1 MSLNIDLRLRSRNFD
16 RNLNRARQNVRKTS
30 GQMKSDFS
38 GVGESLSAGIGKANA
53 ALGTL
58 GVGLGVGA
66 IVQQLRD
73 LMQEAQQLEN
83 ISRSVAEPID
93 ALARLRHASR
103 ALGVD
108 FETAA
113 ELTRELEDRLGD
125 LGNTEPMEALERLG
139 LDAEEFMAMPV
150 DQKILALSNAFQSGR
165 DTGVAYSDMLKLLG
179 DSVGEQ
185 LLPILTS
192 SSEELESLFDEIPD
206 NIAEMNAVLA
216 DAESSVDQFW
226 SQFRNEAT
234 VSFAKLLEFGEKVA
248 DVMGDAESAVSLVFG
263 LPGLIGLGSQM
274 PDKLEAANANADA
287 RKLQREEEAER
298 RTESAKMRAE
308 AIAAAREEERALKD
322 AAEKEREKT
331 AAAKELT
338 REREKQLKIEQQ
350 KREEEQRAAEQAA
363 AEREIQ
369 QEKLESLREDAS
381 EGAMELMSPE
391 EQARKLREQVGE
403 SLGIAG
409 RVTEDN
415 IARGLAALQGQVDSA
430 RESGDADAEEAALER
445 LISAQDRVSDL
456 RNAANGLSDV
466 TAQSGE
472 LGSIARLFN
481 QVSGRDPNERSAE
494 SLSNL
499 ERSSQ
504 DQITRLDRI
513 LGKMD
518 VQPDVFEEFTFTP

>member
-38 GVGESLSAGIGKANA
+38 GVGESLSR
-53 ALGTL
+53 
-58 GVGLGVGA
+58 GLGAVGVSLGA
-66 IVQQLRD
+66 GVLISEFRRVA
-73 LMQEAQQLEN
+73 QEAQDLEN
-83 ISRSVAEPID
+83 ISRSLAEPID
-93 ALARLRHASR
+93 ALARLRR
-103 ALGVD
+103 AAQVLGVD
-108 FETAA
+108 FHTAA

-139 LDAEEFMAMPV
+139 LDAEELMAMPV
-150 DQKILALSNAFQSGR
+150 DEKILALNAAFQSGR
-165 DTGVAYSDMLKLLG
+165 SDGVAYSDMLKLLG

-185 LLPILTS
+185 LLPLLTS
-192 SSEELESLFDEIPD
+192 SREELRGLFADVPDDIAKSTQELSDANQVVNEFFSNIGDSSTKALASVIELGTELKDAFGAAALMGGTQMLLQALSDPQKLLDAHTKARERDE
-206 NIAEMNAVLA
+206 AREKEREAQEEMAKARA
-216 DAESSVDQFW
+216 DA
-226 SQFRNEAT
+226 
-234 VSFAKLLEFGEKVA
+234 
-248 DVMGDAESAVSLVFG
+248 
-263 LPGLIGLGSQM
+263 I
-274 PDKLEAANANADA
+274 
-287 RKLQREEEAER
+287 RK
-298 RTESAKMRAE
+298 
-308 AIAAAREEERALKD
+308 AREEERALKD
-322 AAEKEREKT
+322 AAEREREKT

-369 QEKLESLREDAS
+369 REELESLREEAS
-381 EGAMELMSPE
+381 AGAMELMSPE

-504 DQITRLDRI
+504 DQITRLDLI

-518 VQPDVFEEFTFTP
+518 VQPDVYNEFPITP